1 MAKTPG
7 KLTFPINQEFIT
19 EVATVNEEEIKE
31 AMRFAYKEFN
41 LVVEPGGIVGLA
53 FAMKHQF
60 SIENANILILL
71 SGGNVDLD
79 RFDELIK

>member
-7 KLTFPINQEFIT
+7 ELTFPINQEHIT
-19 EVATVNEEEIKE
+19 EVGTVNEDEIKA
-31 AMRFAYKEFN
+31 AMRFAYKQFN

-53 FAMKHQF
+53 FALKHQF
-60 SIENANILILL
+60 SIENSNILILL
-71 SGGNVDLD
+71 SGGNVDSD

>member
-1 MAKTPG
+1 
-7 KLTFPINQEFIT
+7 
-19 EVATVNEEEIKE
+19 
-31 AMRFAYKEFN
+31 MRFAYKEFN
-41 LVVEPGGIVGLA
+41 LVVEPGGSVCLA

-79 RFDELIK
+79 HFDELIK

>member
-1 MAKTPG
+1 
-7 KLTFPINQEFIT
+7 
-19 EVATVNEEEIKE
+19 
-31 AMRFAYKEFN
+31 MRFAYNEFN

-53 FAMKHQF
+53 FAMKHRF